1 MAGTAPPPSS
11 PPGSGAS
18 STSSVDATGTVASVD
33 ASSGTITLSDGRVLR
48 ATDRTVVY
56 QPTTVQALKSGDRV
70 LVAAGWEYGTEPRD
84 TGIWLPL
91 AYMHCM

>member
-1 MAGTAPPPSS
+1 MPAGGDGAD
-11 PPGSGAS
+11 PGG
-18 STSSVDATGTVASVD
+18 G
-33 ASSGTITLSDGRVLR
+33 
-48 ATDRTVVY
+48 VVI
-56 QPTTVQALKSGDRV
+56 AGGGGGGGGV